1 MHAGLSCSISST
13 TYYVLYSKLYKSNE
27 FTFYITI
34 MANLDW
40 LSHI

>member
-1 MHAGLSCSISST
+1 MQELSCSILYIF
-13 TYYVLYSKLYKSNE
+13 YYFVLESYKSNE